1 MLCKLTR
8 FQLLEW
14 QAITALDIAT
24 EVLLAAIPFWIVWDL
39 QTQWTRKAKVVFV
52 FALRLL

>member
-14 QAITALDIAT
+14 QTITALDIAT